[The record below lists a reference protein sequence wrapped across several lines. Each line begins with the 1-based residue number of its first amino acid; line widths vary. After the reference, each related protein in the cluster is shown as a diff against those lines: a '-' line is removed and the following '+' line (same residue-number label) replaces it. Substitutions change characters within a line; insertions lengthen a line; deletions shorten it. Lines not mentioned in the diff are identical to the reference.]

1 MKRGKPKLPEMMP
14 EDVMLFAA
22 IKREIDQNERK
33 INRNM
38 RLVIGALVINLAG
51 TAYIAY
57 RLYHG
62 LLNAWG

>member
-14 EDVMLFAA
+14 EDVMLFEA
-22 IKREIDQNERK
+22 IKKEIDQNERK
-33 INRNM
+33 ITRNM
-38 RLVIGALVINLAG
+38 RVIIVALIINLAG
-51 TAYIAY
+51 TAYVAY

>member
-33 INRNM
+33 LTRVM
-38 RLVIGALVINLAG
+38 WVVVCALGINLAA
-51 TAYIAY
+51 TTYVAW